1 MDLLQQAIPG
11 IGLHQ
16 ASLGQVTMWA
26 IGLLLIFLAVRKKYE
41 PYLLLPIGFGVI
53 LVNLP
58 LAGMVE
64 DDGLIRLFYYG
75 IQYEVLPPLIF
86 LGLGAMTDFGPVIAN
101 PKTLLLGAGA
111 QFGVY
116 VAFFGA
122 LALGHYFPGL
132 GFGIAEA
139 ASIGIIGGADGP
151 TTIFVTN
158 ALAPDLLGA
167 TAVSAYSYMALV
179 PLIIP
184 PIVRLMTT
192 ETERRIQMKQLRPVS
207 RTEKVVF
214 PLVCTFVICLLVPA
228 ATPLMGMFMV
238 GNLFRESGVVKRLV
252 QGAQNELMNIV
263 TILLGLAIAYKLT
276 AEEFHLRPGAGRVQ
290 LQRGRRPAAGQADE
304 PVPARQDQP
313 DDRGGRPV
321 RRAHGRARDPGR
333 GDEGQPQEL
342 PADVRHGPQRGG
354 RDRHGGGRRAVHRAG
369 GVGSA
374 RGLRTRSRRGRIAV
388 FRHDPLFEFELRG
401 RTVGGVGGSPSENVT
416 GIRDDRRGWRI
427 VAPGWFRRLVVLG

>member
-228 ATPLMGMFMV
+228 ATPLS
-238 GNLFRESGVVKRLV
+238 ESP
-252 QGAQNELMNIV
+252 
-263 TILLGLAIAYKLT
+263 TS
-276 AEEFHLRPGAGRVQ
+276 
-290 LQRGRRPAAGQADE
+290 
-304 PVPARQDQP
+304 
-313 DDRGGRPV
+313 
-321 RRAHGRARDPGR
+321 
-333 GDEGQPQEL
+333 
-342 PADVRHGPQRGG
+342 
-354 RDRHGGGRRAVHRAG
+354 
-369 GVGSA
+369 GS
-374 RGLRTRSRRGRIAV
+374 
-388 FRHDPLFEFELRG
+388 
-401 RTVGGVGGSPSENVT
+401 
-416 GIRDDRRGWRI
+416 
-427 VAPGWFRRLVVLG
+427 